1 MSYQRINGG
10 EKNLNSGV
18 RWTKD
23 EIFEVYKLYK
33 NIKGVSIHEHNPE
46 IQKLAS
52 VLGRTVRSTE
62 AQTLMF
68 RNLERGGLYS
78 HGNMNKLSKEIWD
91 EYETKLSVYNN
102 PMENMENSE
111 DLKPELERPSYFVWN
126 KLLIDFYFNP
136 TLKGQEIACFPVSE
150 EIFEEIS
157 NNKYFK
163 KDFFD
168 SIKIS
173 IGPLNFIDR
182 LNELYFGSLGRVYN
196 GKKIRKPQPDY
207 FGFLIFLIYALSQDD
222 KDDVNLANVYDR
234 LNHFGGQIFEN
245 KWKEINSFISRD
257 ILEPIWENLEEWS
270 TVFKKGELGLFY
282 RRDPKNAK
290 RCYVSRIERHSLFN
304 SKQFSVIIDYLISDG
319 YRPESILSVEE
330 WIVFFKKHKIPKSEL
345 IIEYLSDE
353 SKLQIS
359 VLSFLNSYL
368 KSHFDDETIASD
380 QNKYRVPP
388 VKLKVCIKSLPLFP
402 NDPIEDF
409 YLRAYSEGLE
419 DDLIKTE
426 TNEYI
431 KIKSYNHLYSD
442 PIYLNFN
449 LESGI
454 MLSGIK
460 NRYITNKNVYWLSK
474 DQKMNEWIEMITPSN
489 QSTFLLIISA
499 QKAKKFNEE
508 NLIKSEVY
516 TIENLAHV
524 VIQFN
529 SLNEHDFDKVYN
541 LFNPYSKIE
550 GKIEVVSNFVLERRT
565 SLLKEFNPRFRYIGN
580 SSDPQIIAIDV
591 ENKQELC
598 ALSRVKDSVELY
610 ELPEKFSFDGFFQIR
625 ELNSQIKTRYNLKI
639 GSLNQVPTNIQK
651 PILKNHEGRND
662 SQIQITDAD
671 IYDIPASF
679 NRDFDI
685 PKFNSWHSNL
695 FRLFNSKLKYHDVST
710 IPSNGLIQTSG
721 DKLLQFVGL
730 NNTISTYEFP
740 KLLRELDS
748 DISISYSKIMM
759 EYWRH
764 LGYINFQDYGEYV
777 KISPTSLFFLQTSF
791 GLKALLTGYR
801 NKEILEKL
809 ISVCFSLNLN
819 ISYEFHSDYK
829 EDLLPAKI
837 IISDSTGQLNKFKNL
852 GNQLGLFFVNE
863 IDNPLNPRYVVYQL
877 ACFYSQRSVEEFR
890 ENLKEGLF
898 YEDTYGRTK
907 DHRRKRIYNLD
918 KLIWED
924 SVIDIESIKDGTVVR
939 YEGFEDKSMVH
950 ILKFNNRSVL
960 INDVSMAIFSS
971 LTNDILLKE
980 ELEGKEEFNFYVPL
994 YIRFPFWIE
1003 RGLILLNGNVPL
1015 VKYINGFGYRIYEKV
1030 NGKILDVIENK
1041 LGQKINK
1048 L

>member
-1 MSYQRINGG
+1 MSYQRIIGG

-23 EIFEVYKLYK
+23 EIYEVYKLYK
-33 NIKGVSIHEHNPE
+33 KIHGVSIHEHNPE

-52 VLGRTVRSTE
+52 RLGRTVRSTE

-78 HGNMNKLSKEIWD
+78 HGNMNKLSKEIW
-91 EYETKLSVYNN
+91 EENETKISSNKKSVDYN
-102 PMENMENSE
+102 ENLEE
-111 DLKPELERPSYFVWN
+111 LKPESERISYFDWN
-126 KLLIDFYFNP
+126 KLLIEYYFKPALN
-136 TLKGQEIACFPVSE
+136 GQEIACFPVSE
-150 EIFEEIS
+150 EIFEEITFY
-157 NNKYFK
+157 KYFK

-168 SIKIS
+168 SIKFS
-173 IGPLNFIDR
+173 IGPLNFIDK
-182 LNELYFGSLGRVYN
+182 LNELYYGSLGKIYN

-222 KDDVNLANVYDR
+222 KDDINIANVYDR
-234 LNHFGGQIFEN
+234 LNHFGGQVFGD
-245 KWKEINSFISRD
+245 KWKEINSSISRD

-270 TVFKKGELGLFY
+270 TVFKKGEFGLFY
-282 RRDPKNAK
+282 KRDPKNAK

-304 SKQFSVIIDYLISDG
+304 SKQFSVIIDYLISEG

-330 WIVFFKKHKIPKSEL
+330 WIIFFKKHKIPKSEL
-345 IIEYLSDE
+345 IIEYLSDD
-353 SKLQIS
+353 SKLQFS
-359 VLSFLNSYL
+359 VLNFLNGYL

-388 VKLKVCIKSLPLFP
+388 IKLKVCIKSLPLFP

-419 DDLIKTE
+419 DDLLKTE
-426 TNEYI
+426 TNDYI
-431 KIKSYNHLYSD
+431 KISSFNHLYSD

-449 LESGI
+449 FESGMMI
-454 MLSGIK
+454 NGK
-460 NRYITNKNVYWLSK
+460 NNRYVTNKNVYWLSK
-474 DQKMNEWIEMITPSN
+474 DQKMNEWVEVNTPSN
-489 QSTFLLIISA
+489 HSTFLLIISA
-499 QKAKKFNEE
+499 EKAKKFQEKNH
-508 NLIKSEVY
+508 IKSEVY
-516 TIENLAHV
+516 ALGNLSHV

-529 SLNEHDFDKVYN
+529 SLNEQDFDKVYN

-565 SLLKEFNPRFRYIGN
+565 SLLKEFKPKFRYIGN
-580 SSDPQIIAIDV
+580 SSDPQIIAFDV
-591 ENKQELC
+591 ENKKELC
-598 ALSRVKDSVELY
+598 ALSRVTDTVEFY

-662 SQIQITDAD
+662 SEIQITDAD

-695 FRLFNSKLKYHDVST
+695 FGLFNSKLKYYVVPR
-710 IPSNGLIQTSG
+710 IPKNGLIQTSG
-721 DKLLQFVGL
+721 DYLLQFVGL
-730 NNTISTYEFP
+730 NNSISTYEFP

-764 LGYINFQDYGEYV
+764 LGYINFQDYGEHV
-777 KISPTSLFFLQTSF
+777 KICPPALFFLQTSV

-801 NKEILEKL
+801 NNELLEKL
-809 ISVCFSLNLN
+809 ISVCTSLNLN
-819 ISYEFHSDYK
+819 VSCEFHSDYK
-829 EDLLPAKI
+829 EDLFPSKI
-837 IISDSTGQLNKFKNL
+837 IISDSMGQLFKFKNL
-852 GNQLGLFFVNE
+852 GNQLGLSFLNE

-890 ENLKEGLF
+890 ENLNEGLY
-898 YEDTYGRTK
+898 YEDNNGRTK
-907 DHRRKRIYNLD
+907 DHTRKRIYNLD

-924 SVIDIESIKDGTVVR
+924 SILDIEKIKEGTVVR
-939 YEGFEDKSMVH
+939 YDGFQDKSMVH
-950 ILKFNNRSVL
+950 ILKFNNKSVL

-971 LTNDILLKE
+971 LSKDILFKE
-980 ELEGKEEFNFYVPL
+980 ELESNEVYNFHVPL
-994 YIRFPFWIE
+994 YIRFPYWIE

-1015 VKYINGFGYRIYEKV
+1015 VKFINGSGYRIYEKV